1 MNTLKNQSV
10 GRRVTSVCWLPPRAG
25 SAYTDTELYFVT
37 GLSGS
42 RSKELVL
49 WTTENPD
56 FKSESESKPVPPVNE
71 QTLATQVVKA
81 PHDGDVQD
89 IATVSSDVFA
99 TASSY
104 GTVSIYDV
112 HHGTSSA
119 SDSMLKLR
127 ESVTAHR
134 FANGEPAVSTALA
147 AQPVNSSDAE
157 IASCGEDGRIAYVPL
172 SRLDALQAYE
182 VDSTVVTGVCW
193 PTPAQVAASTRAG
206 QIKMFDRRSSAEV
219 SAVFLDPSS
228 SYSLEC
234 IASHPSQSF
243 RLAAGTDTGTI
254 MVWDIRNPKKPH
266 SEVLN
271 VHKSNVWKV
280 QYHPADSSKIV
291 SCSDDATM
299 AITQWAMDNDTASTS
314 ARDMLHMSSF
324 FNVLSIGCFDV
335 CPFTS
340 TNLLVA
346 GTDSGNILM
355 EKSPATGI

>member
-1 MNTLKNQSV
+1 MNTLKQQSV
-10 GRRVTSVCWLPPRAG
+10 GRKVTSVCWLPPRAG
-25 SAYTDTELYFVT
+25 SAYTDTELYFAT
-37 GLSGS
+37 GLSG

-56 FKSESESKPVPPVNE
+56 FESESKPATGTNE
-71 QTLATQVVKA
+71 KPLATQVAKA
-81 PHDGDVQD
+81 SHDGDVQD
-89 IATVSSDVFA
+89 IVMVSPDIIA

-112 HHGTSSA
+112 HHSASA
-119 SDSMLKLR
+119 SDSVLKLR

-147 AQPVNSSDAE
+147 VQPVNSSDAE

-172 SRLDALQAYE
+172 SRLDGLQAYE

-206 QIKMFDRRSSAEV
+206 QIKLFDRRSPAEV
-219 SAVFLDPSS
+219 SAVFIDPSS
-228 SYSLEC
+228 NYSLEC

-243 RLAAGTDTGTI
+243 RLAAGTDTGNI
-254 MVWDIRNPKKPH
+254 MVWDIRNPKKPD

-271 VHKSNVWKV
+271 VHESNVWRV
-280 QYHPADSSKIV
+280 RYHPADSSKIV
-291 SCSDDATM
+291 SCSNDATV
-299 AITQWAMDNDTASTS
+299 AITQWAKDRDTAPTT
-314 ARDMLHMSSF
+314 ARDVLRMSSF

-335 CPFTS
+335 CPFTR

-346 GTDSGNILM
+346 GSDSGNILM
-355 EKSPATGI
+355 EKSAATSFSLF